1 MARFYG
7 IGIGPGDSELVTVKA
22 SRILGELDILYT
34 PEAKKGA
41 KSLALEIAEPYLSE
55 ELMIKQRHFPMV
67 RDKSHKEGQ
76 WLDIAEEI
84 VADVQAGKNVGFIT
98 LGDPMVFSTYSY
110 LLDIIGH
117 RIETKTIPGI
127 TSYNSIAAE
136 VGLPL
141 VMDEESFAVVPAT
154 AGVQH
159 LEAVLRTHETVVIM
173 KVANHLA
180 EVLPLLKQFDLLD
193 KTVLVSRSSTDQQEI
208 RHGVVDLSPE
218 EKLSYFSTMLVKKT
232 LKNKGE

>member
-41 KSLALEIAEPYLSE
+41 KSLALEIAGPYLSE

-110 LLDIIGH
+110 LLDIIGY

-180 EVLPLLKQFDLLD
+180 EVLPLLKQFDLLE
-193 KTVLVSRSSTDQQEI
+193 KTILVSRSSTEQQEI
-208 RHGVVDLSPE
+208 RRGIANLSQDE
-218 EKLSYFSTMLVKKT
+218 TLSYFSTMLVKKH
-232 LKNKGE
+232 

>member
-41 KSLALEIAEPYLSE
+41 KSLALEIAGPYLSE

-180 EVLPLLKQFDLLD
+180 EVLPLLKQFDLLE
-193 KTVLVSRSSTDQQEI
+193 KTILVSRSSTEQQEI
-208 RHGVVDLSPE
+208 RRGIANLSQDE
-218 EKLSYFSTMLVKKT
+218 TLSYFSTMLVKKH
-232 LKNKGE
+232 

>member
-34 PEAKKGA
+34 PEAKKGT
-41 KSLALEIAEPYLSE
+41 KSLALEITSPYLSE
-55 ELMIKQRHFPMV
+55 ELTIKQRHFPMV

-76 WLDIAEEI
+76 WKEIAEEI

-110 LLDIIGH
+110 LLDIIGN

-159 LEAVLRTHETVVIM
+159 LEAVLATHETVVIM

-180 EVLPLLKQFDLLD
+180 EVLPLLKKFDLLE
-193 KTVLVSRSSTDQQEI
+193 KTVLVSRSSTEQQEI
-208 RHGVVDLSPE
+208 RRGIADLSQDE
-218 EKLSYFSTMLVKKT
+218 TLSYFSTMLVKKH
-232 LKNKGE
+232 

>member
-1 MARFYG
+1 MVRFYG

-41 KSLALEIAEPYLSE
+41 KSLALEIAGPYLSE

-193 KTVLVSRSSTDQQEI
+193 KTVLVSRSSTDLQEI
-208 RHGVVDLSPE
+208 RHGVADLSPE
-218 EKLSYFSTMLVKKT
+218 EKLSYFSTMLVKKH
-232 LKNKGE
+232 

>member
-22 SRILGELDILYT
+22 SRILGELDIIYT

-41 KSLALEIAEPYLSE
+41 KSLALEIAGPYLSE

-76 WLDIAEEI
+76 WQDIAEEI

-208 RHGVVDLSPE
+208 RYGVADLSPE
-218 EKLSYFSTMLVKKT
+218 EKLSYFTTMLVKKT
-232 LKNKGE
+232 L

>member
-34 PEAKKGA
+34 PEAKKGT
-41 KSLALEIAEPYLSE
+41 KSLALEIASPYVSE
-55 ELMIKQRHFPMV
+55 DLTIKQRHFPMV

-76 WLDIAEEI
+76 WLEIAEEI
-84 VADVQAGKNVGFIT
+84 VEDVRAGKNVGFIT

-110 LLDIIGH
+110 LLDIIGN

-159 LEAVLRTHETVVIM
+159 LEDVLATHETVVIM

-180 EVLPLLKQFDLLD
+180 EVLPLLKKFDLLE
-193 KTVLVSRSSTDQQEI
+193 KTILVSRSSTEQQEI
-208 RHGVVDLSPE
+208 RRGIADLSQDE
-218 EKLSYFSTMLVKKT
+218 TLSYFSTMLVKKH
-232 LKNKGE
+232 

>member
-41 KSLALEIAEPYLSE
+41 KSLALEIAGPYLSE

-154 AGVQH
+154 ADVQH

-193 KTVLVSRSSTDQQEI
+193 KTVLVSRSSTDLQEI
-208 RHGVVDLSPE
+208 RHGVADLSPE
-218 EKLSYFSTMLVKKT
+218 EKLSYFSTMLVKKH
-232 LKNKGE
+232 

>member
-41 KSLALEIAEPYLSE
+41 KSLALEIAGPYLSE

-159 LEAVLRTHETVVIM
+159 LEAVLRTHETVVMM

-180 EVLPLLKQFDLLD
+180 EVIPLLKQFDLLE
-193 KTVLVSRSSTDQQEI
+193 KTILVSRSSTEQQEI
-208 RHGVVDLSPE
+208 RRGIANLSQDE
-218 EKLSYFSTMLVKKT
+218 TLSYFSTMLVKKH
-232 LKNKGE
+232 

>member
-34 PEAKKGA
+34 PEAKRGS
-41 KSLALEIAEPYLSE
+41 KSLALEIAGPYLGE

-76 WLDIAEEI
+76 WQEIAEEI

-154 AGVQH
+154 AGVQQ
-159 LEAVLRTHETVVIM
+159 LETVLRTHDTIVIM

-180 EVLPLLKQFDLLD
+180 EVLPLLKRLDLLE
-193 KTVLVSRSSTDQQEI
+193 KTILVSRSSTDQQEI
-208 RHGVVDLSPE
+208 RHGIADFSLD
-218 EKLSYFSTMLVKKT
+218 EKLSYFSTMLVKKH
-232 LKNKGE
+232 

>member
-34 PEAKKGA
+34 PEAKRGA
-41 KSLALEIAEPYLSE
+41 KSLALEIAGPYLGE

-67 RDKSHKEGQ
+67 RDKSYKEGQ
-76 WLDIAEEI
+76 WQEIAEEI

-110 LLDIIGH
+110 LLDLIGH

-154 AGVQH
+154 AGVQQ
-159 LEAVLRTHETVVIM
+159 LETVLRIHDTIVIM

-180 EVLPLLKQFDLLD
+180 EVLPLLKRLDLLE
-193 KTVLVSRSSTDQQEI
+193 KTILVSRSSTDQQEI
-208 RHGVVDLSPE
+208 RHGIADLSLD
-218 EKLSYFSTMLVKKT
+218 EKLSYFSTMLVKKH
-232 LKNKGE
+232 

>member
-41 KSLALEIAEPYLSE
+41 KSLALEIAGPYLSE

-84 VADVQAGKNVGFIT
+84 VADVQAGNNVGFIT

-208 RHGVVDLSPE
+208 RYGVADFSPE
-218 EKLSYFSTMLVKKT
+218 EKLSYFSTMLVKKH
-232 LKNKGE
+232 

>member
-41 KSLALEIAEPYLSE
+41 KSLALEIAGPYLGE

-84 VADVQAGKNVGFIT
+84 VADVQAGNNVGFIT

-193 KTVLVSRSSTDQQEI
+193 KTVLVSRSSTDLQEI
-208 RHGVVDLSPE
+208 RHGVADLSPE
-218 EKLSYFSTMLVKKT
+218 EKLSYFSTMLVKKH
-232 LKNKGE
+232 